1 MAALSGAAQQ
11 GGGPTA
17 RPPLPPFDARTAA
30 LKARL
35 AEDAWNSRDPARVAL
50 AYTEDSRWRNR
61 STFVQGRAAIQA
73 LLTLKW
79 QQERE
84 YRLIKEVWAFAGD
97 RIAVRF
103 VYECHD
109 EAGAWKRAHGN
120 EQWEFD
126 ESGLMRRREASIN
139 DVAIT
144 ETERRFHWPLGRRP
158 DDHPGLTGLGL

>member
-1 MAALSGAAQQ
+1 M
-11 GGGPTA
+11 T
-17 RPPLPPFDARTAA
+17 RPPLPPFDAATAA
-30 LKARL
+30 QKARL

-50 AYTEDSRWRNR
+50 AYTEDSCWRNR
-61 STFVQGRAAIQA
+61 SEFLRGRAAIVA
-73 LLTLKW
+73 FLEGKW
-79 QQERE
+79 AREQE
-84 YRLIKEVWAFAGD
+84 YRLIKEVWAFAGN

-109 EAGAWKRAHGN
+109 ERGAWKRAHGN

-126 ESGLMRRREASIN
+126 EHGLMRRREASIN

-144 ETERRFHWPLGRRP
+144 EAERLLHWPLGRRP